1 MDNDI
6 SLSFIL
12 NNGVA
17 IGFAWYVLTRINPTL
32 KELTGVITKFNE
44 DIDKRLNAI
53 EANERQTQMKL
64 HELKLKVDNVIR
76 GDN

>member
-1 MDNDI
+1 MAEEL
-6 SLSFIL
+6 SLNFLL

-53 EANERQTQMKL
+53 ETNERQTQMKL
-64 HELKLKVDNVIR
+64 HELKTQVDTLKR

>member
-1 MDNDI
+1 MEPD
-6 SLSFIL
+6 LSFLL

-32 KELTGVITKFNE
+32 KELTGVITKLNE

-64 HELKLKVDNVIR
+64 HELKIQVDNLKR